1 MSKYLHSRLI
11 SVLHLRCFVL
21 SVANGF
27 KILNMIERVLVPQ
40 AFENMEEA
48 TLGAWRRREGDAL
61 AFNEPLCELITEK
74 TTFDLPFEIQG
85 SGLALLH
92 IAAPEKSILP
102 VHAVLAL
109 VGPADASRDEL
120 QSEIEAAARDNKA
133 LLQKRA
139 SATPEAA
146 PALSVPVLSVPS
158 LAAPSATTP
167 NAARTTASAAGGTR
181 VRATPAARRAAKELG
196 LEIEAVAAKLPG
208 KVLSEDDV
216 RAFSAS

>member
-1 MSKYLHSRLI
+1 
-11 SVLHLRCFVL
+11 
-21 SVANGF
+21 
-27 KILNMIERVLVPQ
+27 MIERVLVPQ

-48 TLGAWRRREGDAL
+48 TLGAWRRREGDTL
-61 AFNEPLCELITEK
+61 SFNEPLCELITEK

-120 QSEIEAAARDNKA
+120 QIEIEAAARDNKA

-139 SATPEAA
+139 STTPEAA
-146 PALSVPVLSVPS
+146 PALSVPSLS
-158 LAAPSATTP
+158 APSVGAP
-167 NAARTTASAAGGTR
+167 NAAGATASGAGGTR

-208 KVLSEDDV
+208 KVLSEEDV
-216 RAFSAS
+216 RAFTAS